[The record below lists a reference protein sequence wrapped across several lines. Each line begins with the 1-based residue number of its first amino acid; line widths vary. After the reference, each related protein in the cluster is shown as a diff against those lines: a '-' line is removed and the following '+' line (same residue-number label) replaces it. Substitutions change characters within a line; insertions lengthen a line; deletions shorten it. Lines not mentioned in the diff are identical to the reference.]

1 METIAIRAL
10 PAPRAAI
17 LAALLAFA
25 QARSL
30 ADEFDRPPISYATA
44 TPFNAVETL
53 DRRLADGAATL
64 RRDAASGYL
73 EAVLDALAV
82 PVASQTLV
90 FSKTSLQ
97 QAKIS
102 PRNPRAIYFNDD
114 LYVGYV
120 RGGDVLEFAVADPA
134 LGTVF
139 YTLDQSPSERPR
151 FVRQTDDCLI
161 CHSGGQTRG
170 VPGHVLR
177 SVYPDNAG
185 RPIYSAGS
193 HRVDHATPLEH
204 RWGGWYVTG
213 TAADL
218 VHLGNT
224 TYRKT
229 AAGDLPEPATGAAT
243 GALADKLAGYPV
255 DSSDLVAHLVLAH
268 QVQAHNVLT
277 QASFSVRQAL
287 YREAALNRELGE
299 PAGHRWPSTETVL
312 EAAAKSLVECFLFVG
327 EPPLPGRVGGDSNFA
342 QTFAAAGP
350 ADAQGRSLKT
360 LDLETRLLAHPCS
373 HLIHTASFDGL
384 PDELRARFWRQ
395 LDAALA
401 DQEGGSLPHLAPPD
415 RQAIREIL
423 AATKPGAPAG
433 WAAP

>member
-1 METIAIRAL
+1 MRIPPSPLVAV
-10 PAPRAAI
+10 PAGF
-17 LAALLAFA
+17 LLLAIIVA
-25 QARSL
+25 QAP
-30 ADEFDRPPISYATA
+30 ADEFDRPPISYSTA
-44 TPFNAVETL
+44 SPANAVETL
-53 DRRLADGAATL
+53 DRRLDDGTATL

-114 LYVGYV
+114 IYVGYV

-139 YTLDQSPSERPR
+139 YTLDQSPSARPR

-177 SVYPDNAG
+177 SVYPDNTG
-185 RPIYSAGS
+185 QPIYSAGS
-193 HRVDHATPLEH
+193 HRIDHATPLER

-213 TAADL
+213 AADS
-218 VHLGNT
+218 VEHLGNA

-229 AAGDLPEPATGAAT
+229 SAGNLPEPVARGAAGDLAAT
-243 GALADKLAGYPV
+243 LAGYPTT
-255 DSSDLVAHLVLAH
+255 SSDLVAHLVLAH
-268 QVQAHNVLT
+268 QVHAHNVLT
-277 QASFSVRQAL
+277 HASFSVRQAL
-287 YREAALNRELGE
+287 FREAALNRELGE
-299 PAGHRWPSTETVL
+299 PASHRWPSTETVL

-327 EPPLPGRVGGDSNFA
+327 EPPLPGRVGGDSAFA
-342 QTFAAAGP
+342 QLFAAASP
-350 ADAQGRSLKT
+350 ADCHGRSLKT
-360 LDLETRLLAHPCS
+360 LDLQTRLLAHPCS

-384 PDELRARFWRQ
+384 PDELRTRFWQR
-395 LDAALA
+395 LDTALA
-401 DQEGGSLPHLAPPD
+401 DRGGETAPQLSAGD
-415 RQAIREIL
+415 RRAIREVL